1 MKKEYIEPQME
12 VIEGNLQ
19 NMICVSLE
27 ANPTQDTPTMDSID
41 DIEFRENE

>member
-12 VIEGNLQ
+12 VIVGELQ

-27 ANPTQDTPTMDSID
+27 ANPTQDTPTMDSLD
-41 DIEFRENE
+41 GAEFEED